1 MKSIKILYIEDD
13 LLTAENIIKFLEDEK
28 FTVFHTDTIVDAL
41 AQIKINSYNIVLLDL
56 NLQDYSG
63 FEFLKN
69 LKKSLHI
76 PVIVISALSET
87 SVKLQAFRY
96 GASDYMVKPIDLEE
110 LEARIWVQ
118 LSKNSEIKMQDDK
131 KVFTIKESC
140 ILFKQNILN
149 LTNIE
154 FETLSILIQ
163 NANQVVQR
171 DTLISSLSSISSPRS
186 LDNHIKNI
194 RKKIEDDKTP
204 NTYLKTHY
212 GVGYSLRNETISS
225 GV

>member
-96 GASDYMVKPIDLEE
+96 GASDYMVKPIDLLE
-110 LEARIWVQ
+110 LEARIWAVLGRFSQ
-118 LSKNSEIKMQDDK
+118 IKLEDEKELFYIKDKNIY
-131 KVFTIKESC
+131 
-140 ILFKQNILN
+140 FKDRL
-149 LTNIE
+149 IE
-154 FETLSILIQ
+154 FTPIEYEIVQILIKNRNCTVSREQ
-163 NANQVVQR
+163 LTHKIPTISLHR
-171 DTLISSLSSISSPRS
+171 TL
-186 LDNHIKNI
+186 DYHIKNI
-194 RKKIEDDKTP
+194 RSKINDNNK
-204 NTYLKTHY
+204 NNKYLKTVY
-212 GVGYSLRNETISS
+212 GVGYKL
-225 GV
+225 VF